1 VTDKRT
7 VPPRT
12 ADPFDAMI
20 AALRGI
26 SVAVRILKEEV
37 NTMTEKMSE
46 KIEVQAGRIDGLSRA
61 SSELAKEVR
70 DFGKSKERLMGRV
83 ATLELLQNE
92 DNGHA

>member
-1 VTDKRT
+1 MTDKRT
-7 VPPRT
+7 VPPR
-12 ADPFDAMI
+12 AVDPFDAMI

-26 SVAVRILKEEV
+26 SVAVRTLKDEV
-37 NTMTEKMSE
+37 NTMTTKMSE
-46 KIEVQAGRIDGLSRA
+46 KMEIQTGRIDGLSRA

-70 DFGKSKERLMGRV
+70 EFGKSKERLMGRV